1 MVFHKRTELFAECLL
16 TFSEK
21 VVYYPLLTVKDLT
34 IHRLTISFRQKG
46 ALSMNSKDKSCC
58 VPTGRLSV
66 TDTMR
71 LFITVNRMHH
81 IQVERRVACL
91 GIHHSQHRML
101 MYLSHCDAMPS
112 QRELADAMGI
122 SPAAVTATLKC
133 LEKEGY
139 ISREMTAE
147 DNRRNRVCI
156 TEEGRRKVSESHAIF
171 ESVDSTTFDGF
182 TEEELSDLRTLL
194 SRMLSN
200 LASEETLPENAD
212 KT

>member
-1 MVFHKRTELFAECLL
+1 
-16 TFSEK
+16 
-21 VVYYPLLTVKDLT
+21 
-34 IHRLTISFRQKG
+34 
-46 ALSMNSKDKSCC
+46 MNSKDKSR
-58 VPTGRLSV
+58 VTAGQPPV

-101 MYLSHCDAMPS
+101 MYLAHSETMPS

-171 ESVDSTTFDGF
+171 ESVDSTAFDGF
-182 TEEELSDLRTLL
+182 TEGELADLRALL
-194 SRMLSN
+194 SRMLNN
-200 LASEETLPENAD
+200 LASEDTPPEESDRTSNPEPPVS
-212 KT
+212 KKGSTHP